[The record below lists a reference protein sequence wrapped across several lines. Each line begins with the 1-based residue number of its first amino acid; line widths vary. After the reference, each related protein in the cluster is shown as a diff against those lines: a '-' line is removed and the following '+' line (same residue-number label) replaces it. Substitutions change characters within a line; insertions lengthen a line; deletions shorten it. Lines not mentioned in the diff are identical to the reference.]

1 MDIRSGVQAAIAIAV
16 VGAFFSALI
25 GYRSIRS
32 SRKITFFRLRQQQ
45 TMRGWRLIG
54 LAVFLAVL
62 GIALSRFGEPV
73 AYSYFPPSP
82 TATLTQTITITP
94 SITLTPTISLT
105 PTITDTP
112 LITDTPTSTGTP
124 FLPLAI
130 EALFESSV
138 TPNPDSV
145 FSPIQF
151 STEYD
156 GVNAVNPQ
164 SFFQNPLKHMYGVF
178 TYDQMLPGVQWT
190 ALWFRD
196 GDLVHYETKPWDGTT
211 GGYGYTDWNPDRSEW
226 LPGTYEVEI
235 FVGMEWKV
243 VGQFVLEGEPPTAIP
258 TATPPATHTPTQTFT
273 PTMTPTP
280 SRTATPSRTPTITN
294 TPRPTDTKW
303 PTKAP

>member
-1 MDIRSGVQAAIAIAV
+1 
-16 VGAFFSALI
+16 
-25 GYRSIRS
+25 
-32 SRKITFFRLRQQQ
+32 
-45 TMRGWRLIG
+45 MRGWRLIG
-54 LAVFLAVL
+54 LAVFLAIL

-82 TATLTQTITITP
+82 TAMPTSTATITP

-112 LITDTPTSTGTP
+112 SITDTPTSTGTP

-151 STEYD
+151 STEYN

-164 SFFQNPLKHMYGVF
+164 SFFQNPIKHMYGVF

-190 ALWFRD
+190 ALWFHD

-235 FVGMEWKV
+235 FVGMDWKV
-243 VGQFVLEGEPPTAIP
+243 VGQFVLEGQPPTAIP

-273 PTMTPTP
+273 PTVTPTP